1 MPLNLDNVW
10 RSLDERVASGWAP
23 GIVAGVR
30 HRGRTE
36 FYATGTYDFA
46 GERGSVPMTENTPF
60 RIASLSKI
68 VGMALAAQLIGDGL
82 LDLDDEVAEWMPEL
96 ADRRV
101 LRSPA
106 AALEDTAP
114 AEREIT
120 VRDLL
125 TFTSG
130 MGLQFEST
138 PYSRELNPFAVGP
151 LPPPFGVDE
160 YLARVAA
167 LPLAHQPGERWM
179 YHTSS
184 DVLGIL
190 LSRVSE
196 KPLHELLLGE
206 ITGPL
211 GLSRTG
217 FFTKERLP
225 TQYRAHGEGFVVA
238 TTYDRGFSAA
248 PRFESLGGG
257 LVSTVP
263 EFVGIL
269 TAISEGDIVPAEL
282 VQQATTSQLDAGQQL
297 GLTELAGQGVGWG
310 WCTSVETGRPH
321 PWSAPGR
328 WGWTGGSGTSAYVD
342 PSRDLVGVVMS
353 QRFMAGPHETFDYFW
368 GPLAASVDE
377 TPATGRDW

>member
-30 HRGRTE
+30 HRGQTQ

-46 GERGSVPMTENTPF
+46 GEAGSVPMTENTPF

-68 VGMALAAQLIGDGL
+68 VGMALTAQLIGDGL
-82 LDLDDEVAEWMPEL
+82 LELDDQIAEWMPEL

-101 LRSPA
+101 LRSPDG
-106 AALEDTAP
+106 ALDDTVP

-151 LPPPFGVDE
+151 LPPPFGIHE
-160 YLARVAA
+160 YLDRIAA

-211 GLSRTG
+211 GLSHTG
-217 FFTKERLP
+217 FFTEERLP
-225 TQYRAHGEGFVVA
+225 SQYWVHGEGLEVA
-238 TTYDRGFSAA
+238 AEYDRAFSAEPA
-248 PRFESLGGG
+248 FESLGGG

-263 EFVGIL
+263 EFVSIL
-269 TAISEGDIVPAEL
+269 TAIAEGDIAPAEL
-282 VQQATTSQLDAGQQL
+282 VRQATTSQLDASQQL
-297 GLTELAGQGVGWG
+297 GLAELAGPGVGWG

-342 PSRDLVGVVMS
+342 PSRDLIGVVMS
-353 QRFMAGPHETFDYFW
+353 QRFMTGPQEAFDYFW
-368 GPLAASVDE
+368 GPLAASLD
-377 TPATGRDW
+377 GD

>member
-30 HRGRTE
+30 HRGQTQ

-46 GERGSVPMTENTPF
+46 SEAGSVPMTENTPF

-68 VGMALAAQLIGDGL
+68 VGMALTAQLIGDGL
-82 LDLDDEVAEWMPEL
+82 LELDDEIAEWMPEL
-96 ADRRV
+96 TERRV
-101 LRSPA
+101 LRSPD
-106 AALEDTAP
+106 AALDDTVA

-138 PYSRELNPFAVGP
+138 PYSRELNQFAVGP

-160 YLARVAA
+160 YLDRIAT

-211 GLSRTG
+211 GLSHTG
-217 FFTKERLP
+217 FFTEERLP
-225 TQYRAHGEGFVVA
+225 SQYRVHGEGLEVA
-238 TTYDRGFSAA
+238 AEYDRAFSAQPA
-248 PRFESLGGG
+248 FESLGGG

-263 EFVGIL
+263 EFVSTL
-269 TAISEGDIVPAEL
+269 TAIAEGDIVPAEL
-282 VQQATTSQLDAGQQL
+282 VPQATSSQLDAGQQL
-297 GLTELAGQGVGWG
+297 GLAELAGPGVGWG
-310 WCTSVETGRPH
+310 WCTSVEAGRPH

-342 PSRDLVGVVMS
+342 PSRDLIGVVTS
-353 QRFMAGPHETFDYFW
+353 QRFMTGPQEAFDYFW
-368 GPLAASVDE
+368 GPLAASVD
-377 TPATGRDW
+377 GD

>member
-30 HRGRTE
+30 HRGQTQ

-46 GERGSVPMTENTPF
+46 GEAGSVPMTENTPF

-68 VGMALAAQLIGDGL
+68 VGMALTAQLIGDGL
-82 LDLDDEVAEWMPEL
+82 LELDDQIAEWMPEL

-101 LRSPA
+101 LRSPDG
-106 AALEDTAP
+106 ALDDTVP

-151 LPPPFGVDE
+151 LPPPFGIHE
-160 YLARVAA
+160 YLDRIAA

-211 GLSRTG
+211 GLSHTG
-217 FFTKERLP
+217 FFTEERLP
-225 TQYRAHGEGFVVA
+225 SQYWVHGEGLEVA
-238 TTYDRGFSAA
+238 AEYDRAFSAEPA
-248 PRFESLGGG
+248 FESLGGG

-263 EFVGIL
+263 EFVSIL
-269 TAISEGDIVPAEL
+269 TAIAEGDIAPAEL
-282 VQQATTSQLDAGQQL
+282 VRQATTSQLDAGQQL
-297 GLTELAGQGVGWG
+297 GLAELAGTGVGWG

-342 PSRDLVGVVMS
+342 PSRDLIGVVMS
-353 QRFMAGPHETFDYFW
+353 QRFMTGPQEAFDYFW
-368 GPLAASVDE
+368 GPLAASLD
-377 TPATGRDW
+377 GD

>member
-1 MPLNLDNVW
+1 MPLNLNNVW

-30 HRGRTE
+30 HRGQTQ

-46 GERGSVPMTENTPF
+46 GEAGSVPMTENTPF

-68 VGMALAAQLIGDGL
+68 VGMALTAQLIGDGL
-82 LDLDDEVAEWMPEL
+82 LELDDEIAEWMPEL

-101 LRSPA
+101 LRSPD
-106 AALEDTAP
+106 AALDDTVP

-151 LPPPFGVDE
+151 VPPPFGVDE
-160 YLARVAA
+160 YLERIAA

-211 GLSRTG
+211 GLSHTG
-217 FFTKERLP
+217 FFTEERLP
-225 TQYRAHGEGFVVA
+225 SQYRVHGEGLEVA
-238 TTYDRGFSAA
+238 AEYDPAFSAKPA
-248 PRFESLGGG
+248 FESLGGG

-263 EFVGIL
+263 EFVSIL
-269 TAISEGDIVPAEL
+269 TAIAEGDIVPAEL
-282 VQQATTSQLDAGQQL
+282 VPQATTSQLNAGQQL
-297 GLTELAGQGVGWG
+297 GLAELAGPGVGWG

-342 PSRDLVGVVMS
+342 PSRDLIGVVMS
-353 QRFMAGPHETFDYFW
+353 QRFMTGPQEAFDYFW
-368 GPLAASVDE
+368 GPLAASVD
-377 TPATGRDW
+377 GD

>member
-30 HRGRTE
+30 HRGQTQ
-36 FYATGTYDFA
+36 FYSAGTYDFA
-46 GERGSVPMTENTPF
+46 GEAGRVPMTENTPF

-68 VGMALAAQLIGDGL
+68 VGMALTAQLIGDGL
-82 LDLDDEVAEWMPEL
+82 LELDDEIAEWMPEL

-101 LRSPA
+101 LRSPDA
-106 AALEDTAP
+106 QLDDTVP

-138 PYSRELNPFAVGP
+138 PYSRELGPFAVGP

-160 YLARVAA
+160 YLERVAA
-167 LPLAHQPGERWM
+167 LPLAYQPGERWM

-190 LSRVSE
+190 LSRVSD

-211 GLSRTG
+211 VLSRTG
-217 FFTKERLP
+217 FFTEERLP
-225 TQYRAHGEGFVVA
+225 GQYRVNGEGLEVFA
-238 TTYDRGFSAA
+238 EYDRAFSSEPA
-248 PRFESLGGG
+248 FESLGGG

-263 EFVGIL
+263 EFVSIL
-269 TAISEGDIVPAEL
+269 TAIAEGQIVPAEL
-282 VQQATTSQLDAGQQL
+282 VSQATSSQLDAGQQL
-297 GLTELAGQGVGWG
+297 GLAQLAGPGVGWG

-353 QRFMAGPHETFDYFW
+353 QRFMAGPQEAFDYFW
-368 GPLAASVDE
+368 GPLAASVD
-377 TPATGRDW
+377 GD

>member
-30 HRGRTE
+30 HRGQTQ

-46 GERGSVPMTENTPF
+46 GEAGSVPMTENTPF

-68 VGMALAAQLIGDGL
+68 VGMALTAQLIGDGL
-82 LDLDDEVAEWMPEL
+82 LELDDEIAEWMPEL
-96 ADRRV
+96 TERRV
-101 LRSPA
+101 LRSPD
-106 AALEDTAP
+106 AALDDTVA

-151 LPPPFGVDE
+151 LPPPFGIHE
-160 YLARVAA
+160 YLDRIAA

-211 GLSRTG
+211 GLSHTG
-217 FFTKERLP
+217 VFTEERLP
-225 TQYRAHGEGFVVA
+225 SQYWVHGEGLEVA
-238 TTYDRGFSAA
+238 ADYDRAFSAEPA
-248 PRFESLGGG
+248 FESLGGG

-263 EFVGIL
+263 EFVSTL
-269 TAISEGDIVPAEL
+269 TAIAEGDIVPAEL
-282 VQQATTSQLDAGQQL
+282 VPQATSSQLDAGQQL
-297 GLTELAGQGVGWG
+297 GLTELIGPGVGWG

-321 PWSAPGR
+321 PWSARGR

-342 PSRDLVGVVMS
+342 PSRDLIGVVMS
-353 QRFMAGPHETFDYFW
+353 QRFMTGPQEAFDYFW
-368 GPLAASVDE
+368 GPLAASVD
-377 TPATGRDW
+377 GD

>member
-23 GIVAGVR
+23 GVVAGVR
-30 HRGRTE
+30 HRGQTQ

-46 GERGSVPMTENTPF
+46 VEAGSVPMTENTPF

-68 VGMALAAQLIGDGL
+68 VGMALTAQLIGDGL
-82 LDLDDEVAEWMPEL
+82 LELDDEIAEWMPEL

-101 LRSPA
+101 LRSPD
-106 AALEDTAP
+106 AALDDTVA

-151 LPPPFGVDE
+151 LPPPFGVHE
-160 YLARVAA
+160 YLERIAA

-211 GLSRTG
+211 GLSHTG
-217 FFTKERLP
+217 FFTEERLP
-225 TQYRAHGEGFVVA
+225 SQYWVHGEGLEVSA
-238 TTYDRGFSAA
+238 EYDRAFSAEPA
-248 PRFESLGGG
+248 FESLGGG

-263 EFVGIL
+263 EFVSIL
-269 TAISEGDIVPAEL
+269 TAIAEGDIVPAEL
-282 VQQATTSQLDAGQQL
+282 VPQATTSQLDAGQQL
-297 GLTELAGQGVGWG
+297 GLAELVGTGVGWG

-342 PSRDLVGVVMS
+342 PSRDLIGVVMS
-353 QRFMAGPHETFDYFW
+353 QRFMTGPQEAFDYFW
-368 GPLAASVDE
+368 GPLAASVD
-377 TPATGRDW
+377 GD

>member
-30 HRGRTE
+30 HRGQTQ

-46 GERGSVPMTENTPF
+46 GEAGSVPMTENTPF

-68 VGMALAAQLIGDGL
+68 VGMALTAQLIGDGL
-82 LDLDDEVAEWMPEL
+82 LELDDQIAEWMPEL

-101 LRSPA
+101 LRSPDG
-106 AALEDTAP
+106 ALDDTVP

-151 LPPPFGVDE
+151 LPPPFGVHE
-160 YLARVAA
+160 YLERIAA

-211 GLSRTG
+211 GLSHTG
-217 FFTKERLP
+217 FFTEERLP
-225 TQYRAHGEGFVVA
+225 SQYWVHGEGLEVSA
-238 TTYDRGFSAA
+238 EYDRAFSAEPA
-248 PRFESLGGG
+248 FESLGGG

-263 EFVGIL
+263 EFVSIL
-269 TAISEGDIVPAEL
+269 TAIAEGDIAPAEL
-282 VQQATTSQLDAGQQL
+282 VRQATTSQLDARQQL
-297 GLTELAGQGVGWG
+297 GLAELAGPGIGWG
-310 WCTSVETGRPH
+310 WCTSVETGRLH

-342 PSRDLVGVVMS
+342 PSRDLIGVVMS
-353 QRFMAGPHETFDYFW
+353 QRFMTGPQEAFDYFW
-368 GPLAASVDE
+368 GPLAASLD
-377 TPATGRDW
+377 GD

>member
-23 GIVAGVR
+23 GVVAGVR
-30 HRGRTE
+30 HRGQTQ

-46 GERGSVPMTENTPF
+46 VEAGSVPMTENTPF

-68 VGMALAAQLIGDGL
+68 VGMALTAQLIGDGL
-82 LDLDDEVAEWMPEL
+82 LELDDEIAEWMPEL

-101 LRSPA
+101 LRSPD
-106 AALEDTAP
+106 AALDDTVP

-151 LPPPFGVDE
+151 LPPPFGIHE
-160 YLARVAA
+160 YLDRIAA

-211 GLSRTG
+211 GLSHTG
-217 FFTKERLP
+217 FFTEERLP
-225 TQYRAHGEGFVVA
+225 SQYWVHGEGLEVSA
-238 TTYDRGFSAA
+238 EYDRAFSAEPA
-248 PRFESLGGG
+248 FESLGGG

-263 EFVGIL
+263 EFVSIL
-269 TAISEGDIVPAEL
+269 TAIAEGDIVPAEL
-282 VQQATTSQLDAGQQL
+282 VPQATTSQLDAGQQL
-297 GLTELAGQGVGWG
+297 GLAELVGTGVGWG

-342 PSRDLVGVVMS
+342 PSRDLIGVVMS
-353 QRFMAGPHETFDYFW
+353 QRFMTGPQEAFDYFW
-368 GPLAASVDE
+368 GPLAASLD
-377 TPATGRDW
+377 GD